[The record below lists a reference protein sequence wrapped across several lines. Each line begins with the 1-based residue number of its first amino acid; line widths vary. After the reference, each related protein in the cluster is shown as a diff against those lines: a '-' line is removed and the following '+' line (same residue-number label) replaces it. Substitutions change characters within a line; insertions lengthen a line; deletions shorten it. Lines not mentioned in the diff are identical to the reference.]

1 MRKKLEPYL
10 NTYVLCKGWI
20 KNWED
25 INEKQPQRRVYIDH
39 PTIRK
44 PNRDLRYEKLP
55 IISTEHHLNLFINK
69 KDIRNYELETTFEK
83 YSPIEF
89 SGFIRGYVTSNGSL
103 DYGIYPTKRSLL
115 HLKLNALGDI
125 FCYLAK
131 DPENC
136 FNEDFYRFARSAKRK
151 LKQLSEELEASGNQ
165 LPTFH
170 YTYQWYRTD
179 IDGWIRSADICIK
192 QIETACSNRFL
203 RRKNKIKEDFTK
215 QYKC

>member
-69 KDIRNYELETTFEK
+69 EDVGNYELETTFEK

-89 SGFIRGYVTSNGSL
+89 SGFIKGYVRSNGSL